1 MTITLECEVEE
12 REIINELVHN
22 TELIEQAVSELR
34 SRAKPATAEH
44 ALWTAV
50 SQALGIANEDL
61 DRMAPG
67 AWAEAYRLM
76 DRIDRTTAMD
86 ELRRLCPED
95 FP

>member
-1 MTITLECEVEE
+1 MSITLEAEVDEM
-12 REIINELVHN
+12 EIVRELVHN

-34 SRAKPATAEH
+34 SRAKPETAEH

-76 DRIDRTTAMD
+76 DRIDRTNAMD

>member
-1 MTITLECEVEE
+1 MSITLEAEIDECEIV
-12 REIINELVHN
+12 RELVHN

>member
-1 MTITLECEVEE
+1 
-12 REIINELVHN
+12 
-22 TELIEQAVSELR
+22 VSELR